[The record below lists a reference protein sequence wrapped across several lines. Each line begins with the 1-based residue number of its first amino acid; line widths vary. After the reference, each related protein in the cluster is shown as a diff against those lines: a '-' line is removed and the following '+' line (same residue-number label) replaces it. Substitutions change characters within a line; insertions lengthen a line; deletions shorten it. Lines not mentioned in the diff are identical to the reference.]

1 MVAYSVVQEILD
13 ELDSADRTVFTNV
26 IILESISHYVFCATD
41 MPTTLVD
48 LTSSVLN
55 QITLNQQTICIEL
68 LPLFIKAFYHCSLTS
83 PETTQGNSLYSELDY
98 VVDKMKPLF
107 AVIRESME
115 FLLKDWQ
122 YQRYFCTIL
131 AEIQYFYYKG
141 ML

>member
-1 MVAYSVVQEILD
+1 M
-13 ELDSADRTVFTNV
+13 
-26 IILESISHYVFCATD
+26 
-41 MPTTLVD
+41 
-48 LTSSVLN
+48 TSSVLT

-107 AVIRESME
+107 AVIKESME